1 MAVPDINV
9 ETMRGGLNDTD
20 PANALKPDECTQAD
34 NIEFFASMCGERR
47 GGSVSLSLTSSG
59 LTVESLICHLSQWF
73 PTNVPTL
80 PEYIAIAA
88 TPGVTVSAARRDT
101 GGTWHVLTPSDAI
114 DTAAPGI
121 YGIVTQALDANN
133 FIAYKSSA
141 DRLHLVD
148 TSANWRR
155 AGLSQ
160 PSAPTAANQGAVTP
174 GYTSTRYFR
183 VRYTV
188 MSGSTVL
195 RRSEPS
201 AVLTFVP
208 SGTAAA
214 ARVTKPASISEG
226 ETHWELEASGDNAN
240 WYRIATTV
248 VGTTT
253 YDDYTASSKTYPA
266 PRGAGSPASNDGT
279 AITYILLSDQAAAL
293 NLTGTVSNGTYGNP
307 AGTIYG
313 RGWIGYTAAD
323 VYIPSFPA
331 TWTLGQKYYASPDV
345 AVAMESASSGNSA
358 NYASIGILSE
368 AVGAYLTIPSAKF
381 LAVDGDRLI
390 WGGHQTDTTLQ
401 STVGWTPK
409 KGDPGVGNSERN
421 PIVTTGGENI
431 VSTRDLD
438 NYDGGPL
445 TGLAA
450 STYGTWYAFKWQ
462 RIYSAV
468 ENQNVTNAYDVNC
481 VSSTRGAIP
490 GSIVKAAN
498 PDGSSTIYFL
508 DPNVGLCRLSVG
520 GVISTIRGIR
530 TTWGT
535 VNVKAT
541 SVVCCGCYYP
551 FKHQVRWWVSTAGA
565 NTPTLGITLQT
576 SELQY
581 HGTSGELGRGISLVK
596 NRQAQ
601 ALCAAALTVTVG
613 NQTTDV
619 PFIGQTTPEFV
630 QRLDTGVTDNGTTYA
645 ATLKSRPLFLAGMLN
660 KFGIIAGA
668 LLATADAAGSIIL
681 SLVRDEGGA
690 GQANTSTAATA
701 LAPVASEPQV
711 IKVFDGLAMRE
722 LRSLNFIL
730 TDGGVNTPW
739 QCQMVSLKPSM
750 EQKK

>member
-1 MAVPDINV
+1 MAVPDIDV

-20 PANALKPDECTQAD
+20 PANALKPDECVQAD

-59 LTVESLICHLSQWF
+59 LTAEALICHLSQWF

-80 PEYIAIAA
+80 PEYIGIAA
-88 TPGVTVSAARRDT
+88 TPGTSVSAARRDT
-101 GGTWHVLTPSDAI
+101 AGTWHVLTPSDAI

-133 FIAYKSSA
+133 FIAYKSA
-141 DRLHLVD
+141 NNRLHLITTGSV
-148 TSANWRR
+148 WRV
-155 AGLSQ
+155 AGLAA
-160 PSAPTAANQGAVTP
+160 PAAPTAADTGSGSFT
-174 GYTSTRYFR
+174 GTRYYR
-183 VRYTV
+183 VRYTEV
-188 MSGSTVL
+188 SGSTVV
-195 RRSEPS
+195 RRSEPGP
-201 AVLTFVP
+201 VLTFVP
-208 SGTAAA
+208 SKTGAA
-214 ARVTKPASISEG
+214 ARVTKPAAISEG
-226 ETHWELEASGDNAN
+226 ETNWELEASLDNAN
-240 WYRIATTV
+240 WYRIASTV

-253 YDDYTASSKTYPA
+253 YDDHASSAKTYPTVSHAA
-266 PRGAGSPASNDGT
+266 PTSNDGT
-279 AITYILLSDQAAAL
+279 AITYVLLSDQAAAL
-293 NLTGTVSNGTYGNP
+293 NLTGTVSNGIYGNP
-307 AGTIYG
+307 AGTIAG
-313 RGWIGYTAAD
+313 RGWIGYTSGG
-323 VYIPSFPA
+323 VYIPAFPP
-331 TWTLGQKYYASPDV
+331 TWSAGQNWYASPDV
-345 AVAMESASSGNSA
+345 AVAMEQASVGGDGQD
-358 NYASIGILSE
+358 YAATGTLSE

-390 WGGHQTDTTLQ
+390 WGGHQTDPALA

-421 PIVTTGGENI
+421 PIVTTGGEDI

-450 STYGTWYAFKWQ
+450 STLGTWYAFKWQ

-490 GSIVKAAN
+490 GSVVKAAN
-498 PDGSSTIYFL
+498 PDGSSTIFFL
-508 DPNVGLCRLSVG
+508 DPNVGLCRLGVG
-520 GVISTIRGIR
+520 GVINTIRGVR

-541 SVVCCGCYYP
+541 SLVCCGCFYP
-551 FKHQVRWWVSTAGA
+551 YKHQVRWWVATAGS
-565 NTPTLGITLQT
+565 NVPNLGITLQT
-576 SELQY
+576 SELQQR
-581 HGTSGELGRGISLVK
+581 GESGELGRGISLVTA
-596 NRQAQ
+596 RQSQ
-601 ALCAAALTVTVG
+601 ALCAAALTVTVN
-613 NQTTDV
+613 NQTTEV
-619 PFIGQTTPEFV
+619 PFIGQTSPEFV
-630 QRLDTGVTDNGTTYA
+630 QRLDTGVTDNGTTYV

-668 LLATADAAGSIIL
+668 LLATANAAGSIIL

-690 GQANTSTAATA
+690 GQTNVSTVATS

-711 IKVFDGLAMRE
+711 IKIFDGLAMRE

-730 TDGGVNTPW
+730 TDGGANTPW
-739 QCQMVSLKPSM
+739 ACQMVSLKPSL